1 MNMVF
6 GKKEDYKDKKS
17 LIIYFS
23 RADENY
29 SVGYIDKGNTE
40 VIAEYIQKL
49 TGADMFKVEPEI
61 PYAKDYD
68 TCINEAKEIQAS
80 HNAPIKEDIPDIS
93 SYEVIYIGSPVYWGD
108 MPEELVT
115 ALKNVDLIGKVI
127 RPFVTH
133 EGSGL
138 ANIPSQI
145 KEVCKGAEVMNGLAI
160 RGSAVG
166 SSKNKVEEWL

>member
-1 MNMVF
+1 MLF

-17 LIIYFS
+17 LIIYFI

-68 TCINEAKEIQAS
+68 TCINEAKERQTS

-115 ALKNVDLIGKVI
+115 ALKNVDLTGKVI

-145 KEVCKGAEVMNGLAI
+145 KEICKGAEVMNGLAI
-160 RGSAVG
+160 RGSAAG

>member
-1 MNMVF
+1 MVF

-49 TGADMFKVEPEI
+49 TDADMFKVEPEI

-68 TCINEAKEIQAS
+68 TCINEAKERQTS

-115 ALKNVDLIGKVI
+115 ALKDLDFTGKII

-160 RGSAVG
+160 RGSAAG

>member
-1 MNMVF
+1 MVF

-29 SVGYIDKGNTE
+29 SVGYIDKGNAE
-40 VIAEYIQKL
+40 VIAEYIRDL

-68 TCINEAKEIQAS
+68 TCINEAKERQTS

-115 ALKNVDLIGKVI
+115 ALKDLDFTGKII

-160 RGSAVG
+160 RGSAAG

>member
-1 MNMVF
+1 
-6 GKKEDYKDKKS
+6 
-17 LIIYFS
+17 
-23 RADENY
+23 
-29 SVGYIDKGNTE
+29 
-40 VIAEYIQKL
+40 
-49 TGADMFKVEPEI
+49 MFKVEPEI

-68 TCINEAKEIQAS
+68 TCINEAKERQTS

-115 ALKNVDLIGKVI
+115 ALKDLDFTGKII

-160 RGSAVG
+160 RGSAAG